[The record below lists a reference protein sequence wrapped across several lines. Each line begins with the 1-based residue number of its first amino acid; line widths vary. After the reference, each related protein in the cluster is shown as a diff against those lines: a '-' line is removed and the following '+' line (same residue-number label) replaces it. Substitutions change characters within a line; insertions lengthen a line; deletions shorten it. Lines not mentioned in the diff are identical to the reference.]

1 MIDYKII
8 EISDENI
15 DSLEPLNEEALL
27 DGDTFIRR
35 TINDWKEGKNKFSKT
50 GEKFWGFFINKEC
63 IVIGGLNIDP
73 YVEDN
78 DGSIGRVRHVYV
90 LRKYRGQGL
99 SKSLMKLIIDE
110 AKKTFTTLRLSTH
123 NPIAASLY
131 ESLGFVKTE
140 GIKVTHMLHNLK

>member
-1 MIDYKII
+1 MLDYKII

-15 DSLEPLNEEALL
+15 DSLEPLSEEALL

-35 TINDWKEGKNKFSKT
+35 TINDWKEGENKFSKP
-50 GEKFWGFFINKEC
+50 GEKFWGFFIDGEC
-63 IVIGGLNIDP
+63 IAIGGLNIDP

-99 SKSLMKLIIDE
+99 SKVLMKLIMDE
-110 AKKTFTTLRLSTH
+110 AKKNFTTLRLSTH
-123 NPIAASLY
+123 NPVAASLY
-131 ESLGFVKTE
+131 ESLDFEKKE
-140 GIKVTHMLHNLK
+140 GAKVTHILKL